1 MIRGRGLLSF
11 TRKGRQPLTFSLAAF
26 ESHSVFDPRAQGQ
39 ESGTERNRKNG
50 EIKDALKTLG
60 AEPNWLSTNTK
71 AITSSTPSSSVSVSA
86 APSPGLA
93 RTSADP

>member
-11 TRKGRQPLTFSLAAF
+11 TRKGRQPLAFSLAAF

-60 AEPNWLSTNTK
+60 AETRLVVYEHEGHHFVNPEQQRARIRRTVAWF
-71 AITSSTPSSSVSVSA
+71 SSH
-86 APSPGLA
+86 L
-93 RTSADP
+93 R